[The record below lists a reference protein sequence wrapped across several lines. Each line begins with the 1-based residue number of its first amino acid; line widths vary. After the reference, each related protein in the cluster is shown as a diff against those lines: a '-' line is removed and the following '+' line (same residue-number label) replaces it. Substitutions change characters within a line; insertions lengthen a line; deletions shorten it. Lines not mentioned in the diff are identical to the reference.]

1 MGGEKS
7 RRHLPLRAAKSPNDI
22 ADRIS
27 HRLKLLALNC
37 SHSCRACRGCD
48 DRASGRSPA
57 STDVRNAFILC
68 FGLAPLL
75 PLLPCRQPTGLST
88 PSLLRER
95 PALSDQRPLTPP
107 TPVTRRTRTSAGDP
121 NPTSTLVTSHG
132 GWSPAIVT
140 GPTRGIHGIGS
151 LSLHC
156 SLASTHWLS
165 RPALRRPHAFQDA
178 LRHNLRHAAN
188 PRRRLCPRRARPTE
202 KRHVRHWAGIH
213 RRRHRL
219 HPLVCAPSCRYLLKG
234 CHIQMGV
241 GLQWDSVS
249 RRNSGSR
256 SIGCDTKVVFY

>member
-57 STDVRNAFILC
+57 STDVRTTRSSYASDWLPC
-68 FGLAPLL
+68 SPA

-140 GPTRGIHGIGS
+140 GPTRCTRNWIPVPALQLGIDTLAKSSRAACVDPTFFRMLCATTFVMLQTPAAGFVQGGLVRRKNTMSVIGQSFIGVVIGS
-151 LSLHC
+151 ILWYAPSRRY
-156 SLASTHWLS
+156 S
-165 RPALRRPHAFQDA
+165 RPPF
-178 LRHNLRHAAN
+178 
-188 PRRRLCPRRARPTE
+188 
-202 KRHVRHWAGIH
+202 IH
-213 RRRHRL
+213 RTSNVN
-219 HPLVCAPSCRYLLKG
+219 PPAPSLGYYL
-234 CHIQMGV
+234 
-241 GLQWDSVS
+241 
-249 RRNSGSR
+249 
-256 SIGCDTKVVFY
+256 